1 MRKRDIWMIERD
13 SVSIQVDNNL
23 FILKQTADVCFK

>member
-1 MRKRDIWMIERD
+1 MIERD